1 MYAISGDHIHDLVGI
16 GFGPSHL
23 AIAVAAREMAAE
35 GAYAGGE
42 PVFLERRREV
52 VWHPDMLLPD
62 SKLQV
67 NFLKDLALMRNPQ
80 SRYTFL
86 SYLYAQKRLHEFIN
100 LRTFFPSRQEFSD
113 YYLWVAEAF
122 ARQVSYGVEVEA
134 VEPVA
139 AEDGSVRLL
148 RLTGRDTRGGGRRA
162 WLTRNLSVGVGGK
175 PVFPAGVAEGALGRI
190 THSSRTKASVERNC
204 PAMDG
209 RYRILVVGAGQTAG
223 DVFQYAINAFPNA
236 EIAVAH
242 RGFAFKPQDDTHFV
256 NEIFFPE
263 AVDMFYRA
271 PQDLRERLL
280 ARHADVTH
288 AAVDFDLLPLLYD
301 SLYQDRASGRNRLR
315 IHRFTEVLAARE
327 EADAARVTLRDAMT
341 GETREERFDVAIFAT
356 GYRYPMPEP
365 LLAGIADHL
374 VTDAEGRYAFARDYY
389 IERRE
394 GFEPKVYMQGYCEHT
409 HGLSEIL
416 LSLMPIRAEEILR
429 DVGKAVRDAATADAE
444 PVAGL
449 AERARGRVSSAV

>member
-1 MYAISGDHIHDLVGI
+1 MFAASYDHDHDLVGI

-23 AIAVAAREMAAE
+23 AIAVAAQEMEAE
-35 GAYAGGE
+35 GAYSGAQ
-42 PVFLERRREV
+42 PVFLEKRREV

-80 SRYTFL
+80 SRFTFL
-86 SYLYAQKRLHEFIN
+86 SYLFEQKRLHEFIN

-113 YYLWVAEAF
+113 YYLWVAKF
-122 ARQVSYGVEVEA
+122 FGRQVAYGVEVDA
-134 VEPVA
+134 IEPV
-139 AEDGSVRLL
+139 EGKDGIVRTL
-148 RLTGRDTRGGGRRA
+148 RLVGHEVETGKPLAWRA
-162 WLTRNLSVGVGGK
+162 RNVSVGLGGK
-175 PVFPAGVAEGALGRI
+175 PVMPAGIRESGCGRI
-190 THSSRTKASVERNC
+190 VHSARTRGAVERNC
-204 PAMDG
+204 PSTEG

-223 DVFQYAINAFPNA
+223 DVFQYAINAYPEA
-236 EIAVAH
+236 EVAVAH

-271 PQDLRERLL
+271 SPEMRETLLRH
-280 ARHADVTH
+280 HADVTH
-288 AAVDFDLLPLLYD
+288 SAVDFDLLPVLYD
-301 SLYQDRASGRNRLR
+301 ALYQDRATGRNRLSVQ
-315 IHRFTEVLAARE
+315 RFTEALAARE
-327 EADAARVTLRDAMT
+327 SDGQAIVTLRDMLS
-341 GETREERFDVAIFAT
+341 GETREHACDVVIFAT

-365 LLAGIADHL
+365 LLEGIAPYL
-374 VTDAEGRYAFARDYY
+374 RTDAEGRYVFARDYH

-394 GFEPKVYMQGYCEHT
+394 DFLPKVYMQGYCEHT

-429 DVGKAVRDAATADAE
+429 DLDGGDAS
-444 PVAGL
+444 VAL
-449 AERARGRVSSAV
+449 EVEAAARTHGRVSTAV